1 MRSTAESVEQSQCP
15 TRKGVVVVR
24 QVVMAPGMGVKAV
37 SLPSLFPNAAGGNVH
52 LGYPSEARLQK
63 GEIAGFQRPQ
73 AENGRISAVWCYL

>member
-1 MRSTAESVEQSQCP
+1 MRSTAERPWKKANAQQEKAVA
-15 TRKGVVVVR
+15 VVR

-63 GEIAGFQRPQ
+63 QKIAGF
-73 AENGRISAVWCYL
+73 